1 MSIHLHSL
9 NAAVVKN
16 TCKILQNLSSNQTS
30 SITECHRRAWRVP
43 NTPPVYFWW
52 RMMDLPSSKP
62 SSVHSW
68 GPPGQSSAQTP
79 ERAWLGNSFLFLFY
93 FVLRKKTQTVRRG
106 FRARPQRA
114 PPEVKWRAE
123 AWGAPSSHSSSAR
136 TEHNE
141 EPKPRSRNIATA
153 AWALGTR
160 KWSERTKEKKKIQQE
175 TKGTEGRKQC
185 AAPAAAAGGDSS
197 PARQPFAPQGPA
209 RDSAVSAGSSSPSA
223 CRGPGAGRGGRQRA
237 GRQPTH
243 KMAAAAAAA
252 EGAAAGR
259 WEAAAGGARSRRV
272 QEAEAAAAAPV
283 CRSWGGRRPLPG
295 ARPVWWVRRPSAL
308 TAAGSGA
315 AGSGAG
321 PGVPLR
327 AGGPCPRPAGCGGGA
342 GAAFGPAAPPA
353 SLGLRLRRAPFPNAP
368 GGR

>member
-62 SSVHSW
+62 SSVHSR

-93 FVLRKKTQTVRRG
+93 FVLRKKTQTVRPAPRG

-160 KWSERTKEKKKIQQE
+160 KWSERTKEKKK
-175 TKGTEGRKQC
+175 KSNKKPKARKAESSALPRPQLP
-185 AAPAAAAGGDSS
+185 AVTAPPPGSPSPRRARPVTRLFLPVPPLPPPAGGRAQEGAGGS
-197 PARQPFAPQGPA
+197 AQG
-209 RDSAVSAGSSSPSA
+209 GSRRTRWPLLQRRR
-223 CRGPGAGRGGRQRA
+223 RGQQRGGGRRRRGEPGAGGCRRR
-237 GRQPTH
+237 RPLRPPPC
-243 KMAAAAAAA
+243 AAA
-252 EGAAAGR
+252 EGAGGRCREPGPCGECGVLLPSPRRGAGR
-259 WEAAAGGARSRRV
+259 R
-272 QEAEAAAAAPV
+272 
-283 CRSWGGRRPLPG
+283 
-295 ARPVWWVRRPSAL
+295 
-308 TAAGSGA
+308 
-315 AGSGAG
+315 GAG
-321 PGVPLR
+321 PALGCRWGREGRARVPR
-327 AGGPCPRPAGCGGGA
+327 
-342 GAAFGPAAPPA
+342 GAAEGRARLSGPRRRPP
-353 SLGLRLRRAPFPNAP
+353 R
-368 GGR
+368 